1 MNALGE
7 MLRRVREQRHVTLA
21 QAAAETRIREPYLA
35 AIEAGEFQRLPGAF
49 FTRSFVRQYAD
60 FLGVPPDQ
68 IEPELDSI
76 VKQVAPPLIP
86 GQEPRRQGCDLPPIA
101 GYSPPGGDRRLLR
114 AVGGLLTVVALC
126 AAAYSWWLG
135 QREVRTV
142 ETAAESAPAVTAPAA
157 SQRQSVAETAPRP
170 APAAPAET
178 RGPLWLE
185 IVAQEATWI
194 EITSNGQRLYQ
205 GVLEPNQTKVLGGLD
220 RARLVVGNAG
230 GLRIVS
236 NGRPIGPIGERG
248 QVRVVMLSP
257 EGAEVIAP
265 RKKPAG
271 ENDSGDS
278 EPGSGSL
285 RG

>member
-1 MNALGE
+1 MSVLGE
-7 MLRRVREQRHVTLA
+7 TLRRAREQRRVTLA

-35 AIEAGEFQRLPGAF
+35 AIEAGEFHRLPGAF
-49 FTRSFVRQYAD
+49 FARSFVRQYAN
-60 FLGVPPDQ
+60 FLGLPPDQ
-68 IEPELDSI
+68 IEAELDRI
-76 VKQVAPPLIP
+76 VTQVAPPLIP

-114 AVGGLLTVVALC
+114 AVGGLLAVVALC
-126 AAAYSWWLG
+126 AAAYSWWLR
-135 QREVRTV
+135 QREVRTA
-142 ETAAESAPAVTAPAA
+142 ETPAESAPAVTAHPAGE
-157 SQRQSVAETAPRP
+157 RRTIAETPPTVEP
-170 APAAPAET
+170 APTGET

-185 IVAQEATWI
+185 IAAQEETWI
-194 EITSNGQRLYQ
+194 EITSDGQRLYQ
-205 GVLEPNQTKVLGGLD
+205 GVLGPNQTKVLTGLN

-265 RKKPAG
+265 RKKSAG